1 MKIILNQR
9 ADLKGG
15 KMHKKEEN
23 WKYDESEKFND
34 IKSENIKIR
43 DVLPEDAERIQEIYS
58 PYVAD
63 TVISFEIT
71 VPDKSEMKKRIE
83 NLLANAF
90 PYIVAENE
98 TGTVVGYAYADKF
111 GEREAYRYSFI
122 VSIYLDMEDQ
132 SKGIGQKLYD
142 ELENR
147 MKKMGVVQVI
157 SAITGKNEKSL
168 KFHEKNGF
176 AKIGHFPN
184 VGYKMGEWHDIIWMN
199 KTINSIEEVQ
209 NRKK

>member
-1 MKIILNQR
+1 
-9 ADLKGG
+9 
-15 KMHKKEEN
+15 MHKEEN
-23 WKYDESEKFND
+23 LKYDESEKFKD

-71 VPDKSEMKKRIE
+71 VPDKSEMKKRIKK
-83 NLLANAF
+83 LLANDF

-98 TGTVVGYAYADKF
+98 SGTVVGYAYADKF

-122 VSIYLDMEDQ
+122 VSIYLDMEVR
-132 SKGIGQKLYD
+132 SRGIGQKLYD
-142 ELENR
+142 ELEKR
-147 MKKMGVVQVI
+147 MKKMGIVQVL
-157 SAITGKNEKSL
+157 SAITGKNKKSL
-168 KFHEKNGF
+168 RFNETNGF
-176 AKIGHFPN
+176 TKIGHFPN

>member
-1 MKIILNQR
+1 
-9 ADLKGG
+9 
-15 KMHKKEEN
+15 MHKEEN
-23 WKYDESEKFND
+23 LKYDESEKFKD

-43 DVLPEDAERIQEIYS
+43 DVLPEDAERIQEIYL

-71 VPDKSEMKKRIE
+71 VPDKSEMKKRIKK
-83 NLLANAF
+83 LLANAF

-122 VSIYLDMEDQ
+122 VSIYLDMEVQ
-132 SKGIGQKLYD
+132 SRGIGQKLYD
-142 ELENR
+142 ELEKR
-147 MKKMGVVQVI
+147 MKKMGIVQVL

-176 AKIGHFPN
+176 TKIGHFPN

-199 KTINSIEEVQ
+199 KTISSIEEVQ

>member
-15 KMHKKEEN
+15 KMHKEEN
-23 WKYDESEKFND
+23 LKYDESEKFND

-71 VPDKSEMKKRIE
+71 VPDKSEMKKRIKK
-83 NLLANAF
+83 LLANAF

-122 VSIYLDMEDQ
+122 VSIYLDMEVQ
-132 SKGIGQKLYD
+132 SRGIGQKLYD
-142 ELENR
+142 ELEKR
-147 MKKMGVVQVI
+147 MKKMGIVQVL

-176 AKIGHFPN
+176 TKIGHFPN

-199 KTINSIEEVQ
+199 KTISNIEKVE
-209 NRKK
+209 NKKK

>member
-1 MKIILNQR
+1 
-9 ADLKGG
+9 
-15 KMHKKEEN
+15 MHKEED
-23 WKYDESEKFND
+23 WKYDESKKFKD

-58 PYVAD
+58 PYVLD

-71 VPDKSEMKKRIE
+71 VPGKSEMKKRIQK
-83 NLLANAF
+83 LLANKS

-98 TGTVVGYAYADKF
+98 RGTVVGYAYADKF

-122 VSIYLDMEDQ
+122 VSIYLDMEVQ
-132 SKGIGQKLYD
+132 SRGIGQKLYD
-142 ELENR
+142 ELEKR
-147 MKKMGVVQVI
+147 MKKMGIVQVL

-176 AKIGHFPN
+176 TKIGHFPN

>member
-1 MKIILNQR
+1 MSKKENCEYNKVEKFKDMKI
-9 ADLKGG
+9 G
-15 KMHKKEEN
+15 
-23 WKYDESEKFND
+23 S
-34 IKSENIKIR
+34 IKIR
-43 DVLPEDAERIQEIYS
+43 DVLSEDAERIQEIYS

-63 TVISFEIT
+63 TTISFEIT
-71 VPDKSEMKKRIE
+71 VPDKLEMKRRIE
-83 NLLANAF
+83 KALSNEF

-122 VSIYLDMEDQ
+122 VSIYLDMEVR
-132 SKGIGQKLYD
+132 SRGIGQKLYD
-142 ELENR
+142 ELEKR
-147 MKKMGVVQVI
+147 MKKMGIVQVL
-157 SAITGKNEKSL
+157 SAITGKNKKSL
-168 KFHEKNGF
+168 RFHEKNGF
-176 AKIGHFPN
+176 IKIGHFPN

>member
-1 MKIILNQR
+1 
-9 ADLKGG
+9 
-15 KMHKKEEN
+15 MHKEEN
-23 WKYDESEKFND
+23 WKYEESKKFKD

-58 PYVAD
+58 PYVSD

-71 VPDKSEMKKRIE
+71 VPGKSEMQKRIE
-83 NLLANAF
+83 KLLANAF

-122 VSIYLDMEDQ
+122 VSIYLDMEVR
-132 SKGIGQKLYD
+132 SRGIGQKLYD
-142 ELENR
+142 ELEKR
-147 MKKMGVVQVI
+147 MKKMGIVQVL
-157 SAITGKNEKSL
+157 SAITGKNKKSL
-168 KFHEKNGF
+168 RFHKKNGF
-176 AKIGHFPN
+176 TKIGHFPN

-199 KTINSIEEVQ
+199 KTIISIEEIQ

>member
-15 KMHKKEEN
+15 KMHKEEN
-23 WKYDESEKFND
+23 LKYDESKKFKD
-34 IKSENIKIR
+34 IKSEDIKIR
-43 DVLPEDAERIQEIYS
+43 DVVPEDAERIQEIYS

-71 VPDKSEMKKRIE
+71 VPGKSEMKKRIQK
-83 NLLANAF
+83 LLTNDF

-98 TGTVVGYAYADKF
+98 GGTVVGYAYADKF

-122 VSIYLDMEDQ
+122 VSIYLDMEVQ

-142 ELENR
+142 ELEKR
-147 MKKMGVVQVI
+147 MTKMGIVQVL
-157 SAITGKNEKSL
+157 SAITGKNKKSL
-168 KFHEKNGF
+168 RFHEKNGF
-176 AKIGHFPN
+176 TKIGHFPN

-199 KTINSIEEVQ
+199 KTINSIEEVEV
-209 NRKK
+209 KGK

>member
-1 MKIILNQR
+1 MSKKENCEYNKVEKFKDMKI
-9 ADLKGG
+9 G
-15 KMHKKEEN
+15 
-23 WKYDESEKFND
+23 S
-34 IKSENIKIR
+34 IKIR
-43 DVLPEDAERIQEIYS
+43 DVLSEDAERIQEIYS

-63 TVISFEIT
+63 ITISFEIT
-71 VPDKSEMKKRIE
+71 VPNKLEMKRRIE
-83 NLLANAF
+83 KALSNEF

-122 VSIYLDMEDQ
+122 VSIYLDMEVQ
-132 SKGIGQKLYD
+132 SRGIGQKLYD
-142 ELENR
+142 KLEKR
-147 MKKMGVVQVI
+147 MKKMGIVQVL
-157 SAITGKNEKSL
+157 SAITGKNKKSL
-168 KFHEKNGF
+168 RFHEKNGF
-176 AKIGHFPN
+176 IKIGHFPN

>member
-1 MKIILNQR
+1 
-9 ADLKGG
+9 
-15 KMHKKEEN
+15 MHKEEN
-23 WKYDESEKFND
+23 LKYDESKKFKD
-34 IKSENIKIR
+34 IKSEDIKIR

-71 VPDKSEMKKRIE
+71 VPDKAEMKKRIE
-83 NLLANAF
+83 KLLANKF

-98 TGTVVGYAYADKF
+98 RGTVVGYAYADKF

-122 VSIYLDMEDQ
+122 VSIYLDMEVQ
-132 SKGIGQKLYD
+132 SRGIGQKLYN
-142 ELENR
+142 ELEKR
-147 MKKMGVVQVI
+147 MEKMGIVQVL

-176 AKIGHFPN
+176 TKIGHFPN

>member
-1 MKIILNQR
+1 
-9 ADLKGG
+9 
-15 KMHKKEEN
+15 MHKEEN
-23 WKYDESEKFND
+23 LKYDESEKFKD

-43 DVLPEDAERIQEIYS
+43 DVMPEDAERIQEIYS

-83 NLLANAF
+83 KLLANDF

-111 GEREAYRYSFI
+111 GEREAYRYSFTI
-122 VSIYLDMEDQ
+122 SIYLDMEVQ
-132 SKGIGQKLYD
+132 SRGIGQKLYD
-142 ELENR
+142 ELEKR
-147 MKKMGVVQVI
+147 MKKMEIVQI
-157 SAITGKNEKSL
+157 LSAITGKNKKSL
-168 KFHEKNGF
+168 RFHEKNGF
-176 AKIGHFPN
+176 TKIGHFPK

>member
-1 MKIILNQR
+1 
-9 ADLKGG
+9 
-15 KMHKKEEN
+15 MHKEEN
-23 WKYDESEKFND
+23 LKYDESEKFKD

-43 DVLPEDAERIQEIYS
+43 DVMPEDAERIQEIYS

-71 VPDKSEMKKRIE
+71 VPDKAEMKKRIE
-83 NLLANAF
+83 KLLANKF

-98 TGTVVGYAYADKF
+98 RGTVVGYAYADKF

-122 VSIYLDMEDQ
+122 VSIYLDMEVQ
-132 SKGIGQKLYD
+132 SRGIGQKLYD
-142 ELENR
+142 ELEKR
-147 MKKMGVVQVI
+147 MKKMGIVQVL
-157 SAITGKNEKSL
+157 SAITGKNKKSL
-168 KFHEKNGF
+168 RFHEKNGF
-176 AKIGHFPN
+176 TKIGHFPN
-184 VGYKMGEWHDIIWMN
+184 VGYKMGKWHDIIWMN

>member
-1 MKIILNQR
+1 
-9 ADLKGG
+9 
-15 KMHKKEEN
+15 MHKEED
-23 WKYDESEKFND
+23 WKYDESKKFKD
-34 IKSENIKIR
+34 IKSEDIKIR

-58 PYVAD
+58 PYVSD

-71 VPDKSEMKKRIE
+71 VPGKSEMQKRIE
-83 NLLANAF
+83 KLLANAF

-122 VSIYLDMEDQ
+122 VSIYLDMEVR
-132 SKGIGQKLYD
+132 SRGIGQKLYD
-142 ELENR
+142 ELEKR
-147 MKKMGVVQVI
+147 MKKMGIVQVL
-157 SAITGKNEKSL
+157 SAITGKNKKSL
-168 KFHEKNGF
+168 RFHEKNGF
-176 AKIGHFPN
+176 TKIGHFPN

-199 KTINSIEEVQ
+199 KTIISIEEIQ

>member
-1 MKIILNQR
+1 
-9 ADLKGG
+9 
-15 KMHKKEEN
+15 MHKKEEN

-122 VSIYLDMEDQ
+122 VSIYLDMEVQ

-142 ELENR
+142 ELEKR
-147 MKKMGVVQVI
+147 MKKMGIVQVL

-176 AKIGHFPN
+176 TKIGHFPN

>member
-1 MKIILNQR
+1 MY
-9 ADLKGG
+9 
-15 KMHKKEEN
+15 KKEEN
-23 WKYDESEKFND
+23 WKYDESKKFKD

-43 DVLPEDAERIQEIYS
+43 DVLPEDAERIQEINS
-58 PYVAD
+58 TYVSD

-71 VPDKSEMKKRIE
+71 VPGKSEMKKRIQK
-83 NLLANAF
+83 LLANAF

-122 VSIYLDMEDQ
+122 VSIYLDMEVQ

-142 ELENR
+142 ELEKR
-147 MKKMGVVQVI
+147 MKKMGIVQVL

-176 AKIGHFPN
+176 TKIGHFPN

>member
-1 MKIILNQR
+1 
-9 ADLKGG
+9 
-15 KMHKKEEN
+15 MHKEEN
-23 WKYDESEKFND
+23 LKYDESEKFKD
-34 IKSENIKIR
+34 ITSENIKIR

-71 VPDKSEMKKRIE
+71 VPDKAEMKKRIE
-83 NLLANAF
+83 KLLANKF

-98 TGTVVGYAYADKF
+98 RGTVVGYAYADKF

-122 VSIYLDMEDQ
+122 VSIYLDMEVQ
-132 SKGIGQKLYD
+132 SRGIGQKLYD
-142 ELENR
+142 KLEKR
-147 MKKMGVVQVI
+147 MKKMGIVQVL
-157 SAITGKNEKSL
+157 SAITGKNKKSL
-168 KFHEKNGF
+168 RFHEKNGF
-176 AKIGHFPN
+176 IKIGHFPN

-199 KTINSIEEVQ
+199 KTIISIEEIQ

>member
-1 MKIILNQR
+1 
-9 ADLKGG
+9 
-15 KMHKKEEN
+15 MHKKEEN

-58 PYVAD
+58 PYVSD

-71 VPDKSEMKKRIE
+71 VPGKSEMKKRIQK
-83 NLLANAF
+83 LLANAF

-122 VSIYLDMEDQ
+122 VSIYLDMEVQ

-142 ELENR
+142 ELEKR
-147 MKKMGVVQVI
+147 MKKMGIVQVL

-176 AKIGHFPN
+176 TKIGHFPN

>member
-1 MKIILNQR
+1 
-9 ADLKGG
+9 
-15 KMHKKEEN
+15 MHKKEN
-23 WKYDESEKFND
+23 WKYDESKKFKD

-43 DVLPEDAERIQEIYS
+43 DVVPEDAERIQEIYS
-58 PYVAD
+58 PYVSD

-71 VPDKSEMKKRIE
+71 VPGKSEMKKRIQK
-83 NLLANAF
+83 LLANAF

-122 VSIYLDMEDQ
+122 VSIYLDMEVQ

-142 ELENR
+142 ELEKR
-147 MKKMGVVQVI
+147 MKKMGIVQVL

-176 AKIGHFPN
+176 TKIGHFPN

-199 KTINSIEEVQ
+199 KIINSIEEVQ

>member
-1 MKIILNQR
+1 MS
-9 ADLKGG
+9 
-15 KMHKKEEN
+15 KEEKIKDIN
-23 WKYDESEKFND
+23 TES
-34 IKSENIKIR
+34 IKIR

-63 TVISFEIT
+63 TTISFEIT
-71 VPDKSEMKKRIE
+71 VPNKLEMKRRIE
-83 NLLANAF
+83 KALSNEF

-122 VSIYLDMEDQ
+122 VSIYLDMKVQ
-132 SKGIGQKLYD
+132 SRGIGQKLYD
-142 ELENR
+142 ELEKR
-147 MKKMGVVQVI
+147 MKKMGIVQVL

-168 KFHEKNGF
+168 RFHEKNGF
-176 AKIGHFPN
+176 TKIGHFPN
-184 VGYKMGEWHDIIWMN
+184 VGYKMEEWHDIIWMN
-199 KTINSIEEVQ
+199 KTINSIEKVE

>member
-1 MKIILNQR
+1 
-9 ADLKGG
+9 
-15 KMHKKEEN
+15 MHKEEN
-23 WKYDESEKFND
+23 LKYDESEKFKD

-58 PYVAD
+58 PYVSD

-83 NLLANAF
+83 KLLANDF

-111 GEREAYRYSFI
+111 GEREAYRYSFTI
-122 VSIYLDMEDQ
+122 SIYLDMEVQ
-132 SKGIGQKLYD
+132 SKGIGQKLYN

-147 MKKMGVVQVI
+147 MKKIGIVQVI

-176 AKIGHFPN
+176 VKIGHFPN
-184 VGYKMGEWHDIIWMN
+184 AGYKMVKWHDIIWMN
-199 KTINSIEEVQ
+199 KTINNIEKVE
-209 NRKK
+209 KIK

>member
-1 MKIILNQR
+1 
-9 ADLKGG
+9 
-15 KMHKKEEN
+15 MHKEEN
-23 WKYDESEKFND
+23 WKYDESEKFKD

-71 VPDKSEMKKRIE
+71 VPGKSEMKKRIE
-83 NLLANAF
+83 KLLANDF

-122 VSIYLDMEDQ
+122 VSIYLDMEVQ
-132 SKGIGQKLYD
+132 SRGIGQKLYN
-142 ELENR
+142 ELEKR
-147 MKKMGVVQVI
+147 MEKMGIVQVL

-176 AKIGHFPN
+176 IKIGHFPN
-184 VGYKMGEWHDIIWMN
+184 IGCKMGEWHDIIWMN
-199 KTINSIEEVQ
+199 KTINSIEKVKNKE
-209 NRKK
+209 K

>member
-1 MKIILNQR
+1 
-9 ADLKGG
+9 
-15 KMHKKEEN
+15 MHKEEN
-23 WKYDESEKFND
+23 WKYEESKKFKD

-58 PYVAD
+58 PYVSD

-71 VPDKSEMKKRIE
+71 VPGKSEMQKRIE
-83 NLLANAF
+83 KLLANAF

-122 VSIYLDMEDQ
+122 VSIYLDMEVR
-132 SKGIGQKLYD
+132 SRGIGQKLYD

-147 MKKMGVVQVI
+147 IKKMGVVQII

-176 AKIGHFPN
+176 TKIGHFPN